1 MSYRQTARLFSVS
14 HSVIV
19 RLKQRVN
26 QTGSVNERERIGRPM
41 KTTSREDRLFTR
53 LARQQP
59 FSIVNTEK
67 SIDFQWAHYHTDRQ
81 QTSEQCKVSC

>member
-1 MSYRQTARLFSVS
+1 MIKDGMTYRQTARLFNAS

-26 QTGSVNERERIGRPM
+26 QTGSVNERER
-41 KTTSREDRLFTR
+41 TSREDRLLTR

-67 SIDFQWAHYHTDRQ
+67 PMDCQRAHYHTDRQ